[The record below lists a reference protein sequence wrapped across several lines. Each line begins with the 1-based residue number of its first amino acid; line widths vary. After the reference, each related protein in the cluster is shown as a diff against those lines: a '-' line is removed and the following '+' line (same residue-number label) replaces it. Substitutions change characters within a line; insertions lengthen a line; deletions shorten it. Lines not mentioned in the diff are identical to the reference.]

1 MACARSATT
10 AGFQEVT
17 AMKLFITPNSP
28 YARRARIVA
37 RERGLSA
44 LVEEVTVTLRSPA
57 NLVLESSPLGR
68 VPTLVVGPDLVL
80 TESSTIC
87 EYLDSIAD
95 GTDGER
101 LTPTDPAER
110 LRALAA
116 DGRAVGLLDCAST
129 WVRELRRDVKER
141 SPGVIA
147 LEQARA
153 ARCLDALESGVMGLG
168 PSSRLSMA
176 QITIVCTLGLLDAF
190 IPHSAWRQGRP
201 TLEGWFAE
209 LSRRPSIEATAPRT

>member
-1 MACARSATT
+1 
-10 AGFQEVT
+10 
-17 AMKLFITPNSP
+17 MKLFITPNSP
-28 YARRARIVA
+28 YARRAPIVA
-37 RERGLSA
+37 RERGLSSV
-44 LVEEVTVTLRSPA
+44 VEEVTVTLRSPA

-80 TESSTIC
+80 TESSMIC
-87 EYLDSIAD
+87 EYVDSIAD

-110 LRALAA
+110 FHALAA
-116 DGRAVGLLDCAST
+116 DGRAVGLLDCAIT
-129 WVRELRRDVKER
+129 WLRELRRDAAER
-141 SPGVIA
+141 SPGVLA

-153 ARCLDALESGVMGLG
+153 ARCLDAFESGATAQRL
-168 PSSRLSMA
+168 SSRLSMA
-176 QITIVCTLGLLDAF
+176 QITVACTLGLLDAF

-201 TLEGWFAE
+201 ALGGWFSE